1 MGQKFGCSTFS
12 LYFCSRNGKGKTLE
26 SGLQPTYM
34 SICEQKLNSVLK
46 FVNPLANSYNGYI
59 FAAELE
65 TNTSYNIMEY
75 IVANRDF
82 EEYVQASYANVIQ
95 TTEDIED
102 ALTFDGYE
110 QAEKVRKIA
119 QKATGNC
126 WSVISV

>member
-1 MGQKFGCSTFS
+1 
-12 LYFCSRNGKGKTLE
+12 
-26 SGLQPTYM
+26 
-34 SICEQKLNSVLK
+34 
-46 FVNPLANSYNGYI
+46 
-59 FAAELE
+59 
-65 TNTSYNIMEY
+65 MEY

-102 ALTFDGYE
+102 ALTFDGYG

>member
-1 MGQKFGCSTFS
+1 MAVPLFRYIFAVQK
-12 LYFCSRNGKGKTLE
+12 GKGKTLE
-26 SGLQPTYM
+26 YRLQPTYM
-34 SICEQKLNSVLK
+34 SICEQRLNSVLK
-46 FVNPLANSYNGYI
+46 IVNPLANSNNGII

-65 TNTSYNIMEY
+65 TNTIYIMEY

-126 WSVISV
+126 WSAISV